1 MTWAALPRIV
11 HQVLRRGKFSSPRV
25 YFLCLDLGYDSPE
38 PCSALSPMSV
48 NRLGESAYQH
58 EMGNLHGHNNLR
70 ITRIIKCLALCGL
83 SREARDFRDFAVGLA
98 GTSTVSSEHWDPV
111 INELADELDSDQED
125 ESDSDQELE
134 SDSGRELEL
143 VDESDSDQELL

>member
-1 MTWAALPRIV
+1 MLCLTGVPC
-11 HQVLRRGKFSSPRV
+11 SSPILPCLNQRRV
-25 YFLCLDLGYDSPE
+25 ERSRDEGLGYDSPE